1 MADTTTAALDWQGPG
16 AKDRARRVFS
26 WQALVWSLVFPPK
39 RHRIG
44 VTVPGVFLIGL
55 AMGIGT
61 AAYNTASNILFI
73 TLSLLC
79 ACLLLSGLMS
89 WFNFMGVC
97 WRVRPLSAW
106 RAGHE
111 TMVTVEVRNTKRWL
125 PTYGLWFDLATHPR
139 AKDSDPAPDLSKEKV
154 REVLAAAEK
163 AVTRGRV
170 FLRER
175 IEPQGELALDWV
187 HKPEKRGEQVL
198 ALEAV
203 GSFFP
208 FGFLRK
214 SVGADLRQTVLVWPA
229 QVDYQWRVAAA
240 ASGGNSGRRTVR
252 AGTGED
258 LLALR
263 RYQSGDS
270 HRLVHWKASARLGK
284 LMVRQFAAESLD
296 GFALSVETSA
306 EVWVRAEQFEVL
318 CSFAA
323 TLAEDLFA
331 EGRLRGVSVN
341 GTWIETR
348 RVRDVEA
355 VLDLL
360 AKAEPVAPTGRAS
373 SPDEPRID
381 ERLVGDD
388 SPNRAAGQRQQVSR
402 NLITFAPE
410 GARGVSAYVD
420 GVPTASA

>member
-1 MADTTTAALDWQGPG
+1 MASQTTAALDWQGPG
-16 AKDRARRVFS
+16 AKDRVRRVFT

-44 VTVPGVFLIGL
+44 VTVPGIFLIGL
-55 AMGIGT
+55 ALGIGT

-111 TMVTVEVRNTKRWL
+111 TMVTIDVRNTKRWL

-139 AKDSDPAPDLSKEKV
+139 AKDSDPAPDLSKQKV
-154 REVLAAAEK
+154 RELLAAAEK

-170 FLRER
+170 YLRER
-175 IEPQGELALDWV
+175 IEPNGELALDWV
-187 HKPEKRGEQVL
+187 HRPEKRGEHL
-198 ALEAV
+198 LELEAV

-214 SVGADLRQTVLVWPA
+214 SVGTGLRQTVLVWPA
-229 QVDYQWRVAAA
+229 QVDYQWRAA
-240 ASGGNSGRRTVR
+240 ASATGGNSGQRTVR

-263 RYQSGDS
+263 RYQAGDS
-270 HRLVHWKASARLGK
+270 HRLVHWKASARFGK

-296 GFALSVETSA
+296 GFTVVVETPA
-306 EVWVRAEQFEVL
+306 EIWTRAEQLEVL
-318 CSFAA
+318 CRFAA

-341 GTWIETR
+341 GRWIETR

-360 AKAEPVAPTGRAS
+360 ALAEPRA
-373 SPDEPRID
+373 I
-381 ERLVGDD
+381 GA
-388 SPNRAAGQRQQVSR
+388 AAGREVSR